1 MENQT
6 DQWTWTWT
14 LIGFRRMSWIP
25 IYLRLM
31 ERLSLVVHLSGIFCN
46 IPVLVIFF
54 KDGLAS
60 SNANI
65 KLFCF
70 FALARVD
77 VYISAFYTMFRS
89 AELVFLKDRYNTV
102 LLDIEQYGKASAVAM
117 NSVSYWITALIT
129 LERLLCILF
138 PLKVS

>member
-31 ERLSLVVHLSGIFCN
+31 ERLSLVVHLSGIICIYLSWSFSSRTAS
-46 IPVLVIFF
+46 LLLMRIFVF
-54 KDGLAS
+54 SLWLLWTFTFLHFTRCSGLR
-60 SNANI
+60 N
-65 KLFCF
+65 LF
-70 FALARVD
+70 
-77 VYISAFYTMFRS
+77 
-89 AELVFLKDRYNTV
+89 FLKDRYNTV

-117 NSVSYWITALIT
+117 NSVSSWITALIT